1 MEQRDETRKD
11 LCSILAKLT
20 RQTTLSTRFR
30 SLAVPEP
37 LQEPSRPAGAAWEV
51 AGVAPSKRRADIR

>member
-20 RQTTLSTRFR
+20 RQTTLSTRCRTF
-30 SLAVPEP
+30 AMPEP
-37 LQEPSRPAGAAWEV
+37 VHEPSIDDGAAGAV
-51 AGVAPSKRRADIR
+51 AGIAPSKRTDRR